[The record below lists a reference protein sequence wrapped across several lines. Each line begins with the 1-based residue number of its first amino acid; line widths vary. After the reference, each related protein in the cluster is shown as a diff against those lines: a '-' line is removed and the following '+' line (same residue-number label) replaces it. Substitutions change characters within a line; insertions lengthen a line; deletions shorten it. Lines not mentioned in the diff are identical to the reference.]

1 MWQVLGNLENVEL
14 TPILDVDMFW
24 YQSENKYENEKI
36 INFETFYRKKK
47 CFMISMF
54 FDRYS
59 NKLN

>member
-36 INFETFYRKKK
+36 VN
-47 CFMISMF
+47 
-54 FDRYS
+54 
-59 NKLN
+59 